1 MALSRTV
8 PRRPTPP
15 TLVNFVV
22 IYILFIIIVGMRERR
37 SIHIPTNVTIYLKKK
52 KLVFITSIIPR
63 IRYIP
68 RNLVEESIE
77 RRFEYRSTH
86 LAFYY
91 NNYR

>member
-52 KLVFITSIIPR
+52 NWFLLLVLSHVYVIYHEI
-63 IRYIP
+63 
-68 RNLVEESIE
+68 
-77 RRFEYRSTH
+77 
-86 LAFYY
+86 
-91 NNYR
+91 